1 MCIHTYV
8 SLSKDDTVILPLINF
23 PQLTDLLHRSAE
35 KFLPQSLLK
44 GLSLPRLIIALDS
57 VATSKLTTGFV
68 SFVITSRIP
77 LAYVNIEVGRYTILV
92 VARDKPPPS
101 VVVSSKNS

>member
-1 MCIHTYV
+1 MCIRTYV

-23 PQLTDLLHRSAE
+23 PRLTDLLHRSAE

-68 SFVITSRIP
+68 ITSRIP